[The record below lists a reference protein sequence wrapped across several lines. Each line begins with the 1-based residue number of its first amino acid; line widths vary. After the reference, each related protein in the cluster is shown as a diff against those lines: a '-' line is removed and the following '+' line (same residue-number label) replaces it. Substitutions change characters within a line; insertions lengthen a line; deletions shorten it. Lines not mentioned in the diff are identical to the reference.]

1 MVAQTCGL
9 IEPKDVYLD
18 YPVHRSLSLDHGNGS
33 TYHATLE
40 EEILE
45 EDGPTGD
52 ADRVPAFHG
61 YSGSGDASAEY
72 IYVGTRSSKKHMHE
86 IRS

>member
-1 MVAQTCGL
+1 LVRKLTGP
-9 IEPKDVYLD
+9 EDVYLD
-18 YPVHRSLSLDHGNGS
+18 YPIHRSLSLDYSNGS

-45 EDGPTGD
+45 EDKPTGD

-61 YSGSGDASAEY
+61 YSGSGNASAEY
-72 IYVGTRSSKKHMHE
+72 IYVGMRSSV
-86 IRS
+86 